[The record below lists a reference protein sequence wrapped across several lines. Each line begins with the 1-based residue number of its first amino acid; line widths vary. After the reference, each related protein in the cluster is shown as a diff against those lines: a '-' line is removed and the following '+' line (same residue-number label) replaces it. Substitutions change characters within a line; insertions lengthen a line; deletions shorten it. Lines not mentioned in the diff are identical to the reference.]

1 MNEYI
6 PKFYEIIDKKQH
18 TSDTYLLRVK
28 ASIPHEL
35 GQFFQVSVLNI
46 GEAPIS
52 VCSYQKEYIDLN
64 VRDVG
69 SVTHALCNLKAGDK
83 VGIRGPYGNGYPMDQ
98 MKGNEIVIIAGGTG
112 FSPVRGVV
120 EFVEQHLRDY
130 KGMRM
135 FFGFRNP
142 SEILFRDEIK
152 DWSKK
157 YKVNCTV
164 DRCVPADNWKGPVGV
179 VTKILDASK
188 IDNKDKVVVACGP
201 PIMIKYVIISLKK
214 LGFNDDQIWVSL
226 ERMMSC
232 GIQKCGNCL
241 VGGKY
246 VCKDGPV
253 FNYKEAKFLVD

>member
-1 MNEYI
+1 MNQYI
-6 PKFYEIIDKKQH
+6 PKFYKIIEKKQQ
-18 TSDTYLLRVK
+18 TNDTYLLRVK
-28 ASIPHEL
+28 ASIPYEP

-69 SVTHALCNLKAGDK
+69 SVTHALCNLKIGDK
-83 VGIRGPYGNGYPMDQ
+83 VGIRGPYGHGYPMEL
-98 MKGNEIVIIAGGTG
+98 MKGNNIVIIAGGTG

-120 EFVEQHLRDY
+120 EYIEQHSQDF
-130 KGMRM
+130 KGMKM
-135 FFGFRNP
+135 FLGFRTP
-142 SEILFRDEIK
+142 DDILFRDEIEN
-152 DWSKK
+152 WSKK
-157 YKVNCTV
+157 FEVNLTV
-164 DRCVPADNWKGPVGV
+164 DKGDDKWKGKVGL
-179 VTKILDASK
+179 VTKILEDSK
-188 IDNKDKVVVACGP
+188 MNNQNKVVVTCGP
-201 PIMIKYVIISLKK
+201 PIMIKFVILTLKK
-214 LGFNDDQIWVSL
+214 LGFNDDQIYVSL